1 MFKIFSPRP
10 KSDNENSNVVIG
22 TKKLPPDP
30 RVTEGLG
37 RNHSFETAVSEL
49 VDNSIDAGATQIL
62 IRFMT
67 DTNGPASLAV
77 VDNGRGMNKR
87 EIDTAMTLGGRRTYN
102 ETDIGHFGVG
112 LQASSLGQAKSFI
125 VASKQASSKAVARR
139 IEAEKMEKAY
149 ECEIL
154 SKEFADALI
163 NRNWGHLES
172 STGTVIKWED
182 LKSFPKAF
190 HGSDVDGFISQT
202 IHALGRHLGLY
213 FHRILQSGV
222 IAITIDHEDLTM
234 GGVGTPF
241 PVMALDPFA
250 YSKSGHEAYPKTM
263 SAKTDSG
270 EIHLRCHIWP
280 GRSSTA
286 NYKLLGKPGSDFQGL
301 FVYKNDRLIQ
311 AGGWNGAVQSDS
323 ELQLG
328 RVVVD
333 VSGFSGELLQI
344 NPEKTSVVASERFK
358 ELILSAAH
366 DETTFESYLADC
378 SEAYKN
384 SQKRVRGRPRV
395 LAPGQGLAPEIK
407 NALEC
412 EYDFNESKAPIEI
425 RWEAMLGDS
434 FFEVD
439 KDAHRIK
446 LNRKYRPILTRSER
460 GSLNDAPVLKALIY
474 LLFESAMRGE
484 YLGPRDKDNIAI
496 WQSVLDAAVKAE
508 SDD

>member
-1 MFKIFSPRP
+1 MFNLFSP
-10 KSDNENSNVVIG
+10 KSKAKDGGPRIVTG

-37 RNHSFETAVSEL
+37 RNHTFETAVSEL

-67 DTNGPASLAV
+67 DASAPAALAV
-77 VDNGRGMNKR
+77 VDNGKGMNKR
-87 EIDTAMTLGGRRTYN
+87 DIDTAMTLGGRRTYH
-102 ETDIGHFGVG
+102 TSDIGHFGVG
-112 LQASSLGQAKSFI
+112 LQASSLGQAKSFT
-125 VASKQASSKAVARR
+125 VASKQSKAKPVARR
-139 IEAEKMEKAY
+139 IEAEKIEQAY

-154 SKEFADALI
+154 STEFAEGII
-163 NRNWGHLES
+163 NRDWGLLEAT
-172 STGTVIKWED
+172 TGTVVKWED

-190 HGSDVDGFISQT
+190 HGSDVDSFISQT
-202 IHALGRHLGLY
+202 IETLGRHLGLY
-213 FHRILQSGV
+213 FHRILQSGSV
-222 IAITIDHEDLTM
+222 AVTIDHEDLAM

-241 PVMALDPFA
+241 PVMPLDPFA
-250 YSKSGHEAYPKTM
+250 YSKTGHEAYPKTM
-263 SAKTDSG
+263 SAKTASG
-270 EIHLRCHIWP
+270 EIHLQCHIWP

-286 NYKLLGKPGSDFQGL
+286 SFKLLGQPGSEFQGL
-301 FVYKNDRLIQ
+301 FVYRNDRLIQ
-311 AGGWNGAVQSDS
+311 AGGWNGAVQSESD
-323 ELQLG
+323 LQLG

-366 DETTFESYLADC
+366 GETTFESYLADC

-384 SQKRVRGRPRV
+384 SQKRVSSRPKV

-407 NALEC
+407 NALEG
-412 EYDFNESKAPIEI
+412 EFDFNQSQAPIEI
-425 RWEAMLGDS
+425 RWETMISDT

-439 KDAHRIK
+439 KYAHRIK
-446 LNRKYRPILTRSER
+446 LNKKYRTVLTNSER

-474 LLFESAMRGE
+474 LLFENTMRGE

-496 WQSVLDAAVKAE
+496 WQSVLDAAIKAE
-508 SDD
+508 LDD